1 MHDNATSP
9 SHGEGLAP
17 VENDFIRIL
26 KKRASSVAFWRGIA
40 SIVAFTLFW
49 EFCARFHVPVI
60 GNVPAPSEVLASL
73 AVQIKLAY
81 YWLSWADSMIRIFTG
96 FIIAQIIGVPLG
108 LFLGANNKAR
118 ETLFPIFEIMR
129 PVPPLAWV
137 PVSVIFWP
145 SAEMSM
151 IFVTFL
157 GAFFTVVLNIVE
169 GITSIDIRYIRAAYS
184 LGSTKRDIFWRVL
197 LPASLPSV
205 VVGMTVGMGITW
217 AVVVAAEMIA
227 TNTGLGFLTWRGY
240 VAGEYPIIVVGMMS
254 IGLAGYLSSALIR
267 YVGAKFTPWLKTR

>member
-1 MHDNATSP
+1 MTDSTS
-9 SHGEGLAP
+9 SLIR
-17 VENDFIRIL
+17 FIR
-26 KKRASSVAFWRGIA
+26 KKIATISLLRGVI
-40 SIVAFTLFW
+40 SLVVFTVFW
-49 EFCARFHVPVI
+49 EISTIIHLPII
-60 GNVPAPSEVLASL
+60 GNVPAPTSVLKTL
-73 AVQIKLAY
+73 LQQIQEAY
-81 YWLSWADSMIRIFTG
+81 YWYSWGDSMVRIFIG
-96 FIIAQIIGVPLG
+96 FIIAQVVGVPLG
-108 LFLGANNKAR
+108 LFLGANHKAR
-118 ETLFPIFEIMR
+118 ELIFPIFEIMR

-169 GITSIDIRYIRAAYS
+169 GITSIDARYIRAAYS
-184 LGSTKRDIFWRVL
+184 LGSTRNDIFWRVL

-227 TNTGLGFLTWRGY
+227 TNTGLGYLTWRGY
-240 VAGEYPIIVVGMMS
+240 VAGEFPLIVVGMMS
-254 IGLAGYLSSALIR
+254 IGLAGYFSSALIR
-267 YVGAKFTPWLKTR
+267 RIGSWFTPWLQPR

>member
-1 MHDNATSP
+1 MSQTTIAANTDAGAS
-9 SHGEGLAP
+9 SF
-17 VENDFIRIL
+17 VRFL
-26 KKRASSVAFWRGIA
+26 KKKVITISLLRGVT
-40 SIVAFTLFW
+40 SIVAFTIIW
-49 EFCARFHVPVI
+49 EISARFHLPVI
-60 GNVPAPSEVLASL
+60 GNVPAPSEVIAALMEQVRLSH
-73 AVQIKLAY
+73 
-81 YWLSWADSMIRIFTG
+81 YWQSWGDSMLRIFIG
-96 FIIAQIIGVPLG
+96 FILAQIVGVPLG
-108 LFLGANNKAR
+108 LFLGANHKAR
-118 ETLFPIFEIMR
+118 EIIFPIFEIMR

-184 LGSTKRDIFWRVL
+184 LGSTKNDIFWRVM

-227 TNTGLGFLTWRGY
+227 TNTGLGYLTWRGY
-240 VAGEYPIIVVGMMS
+240 VAGEYPLIVVGMMS
-254 IGLAGYLSSALIR
+254 IGIAGYFSSALIR
-267 YVGAKFTPWLKTR
+267 WVGNRFTPWLHTR

>member
-1 MHDNATSP
+1 MTQTPPLTPSALSLFFRKKVATKP
-9 SHGEGLAP
+9 L
-17 VENDFIRIL
+17 L
-26 KKRASSVAFWRGIA
+26 RGII
-40 SIVAFTLFW
+40 SLVTFTVVW
-49 EFCARFHVPVI
+49 EISTIYDLPII
-60 GNVPAPSEVLASL
+60 GNVPAPSSVIVTLFAQFKE
-73 AVQIKLAY
+73 AY
-81 YWLSWADSMIRIFTG
+81 YWYSWGDSMMRIFVG

-108 LFLGANNKAR
+108 LFLGANRKAR
-118 ETLFPIFEIMR
+118 EIIFPIFEIMR

-169 GITSIDIRYIRAAYS
+169 GITSIDVRFIRAAYS
-184 LGSTKRDIFWRVL
+184 LGSSRGDIFWRVM

-227 TNTGLGFLTWRGY
+227 TNTGLGYLTWRGY
-240 VAGEYPIIVVGMMS
+240 VAGEYPLIVVGMMS
-254 IGLAGYLSSALIR
+254 IGIAGYFSSALIR
-267 YVGAKFTPWLKTR
+267 LIGNRFTPWLRSR

>member
-1 MHDNATSP
+1 MNNVQNSSAMLKLFKKKIAT
-9 SHGEGLAP
+9 
-17 VENDFIRIL
+17 
-26 KKRASSVAFWRGIA
+26 VALFRGVT
-40 SIVAFTLFW
+40 SIVVFTVVW
-49 EFCARFHVPVI
+49 EISAMLGIPVI
-60 GNVPAPSEVLASL
+60 GNVPAPSEVIKMLIK
-73 AVQIKLAY
+73 QIHNAY
-81 YWLSWADSMIRIFTG
+81 YWYSWGDSMLRIFAG
-96 FIIAQIIGVPLG
+96 FIIAQIVGVPLG
-108 LFLGANNKAR
+108 LFLGANRRAR
-118 ETLFPIFEIMR
+118 EIFFPVFEIMR

-169 GITSIDIRYIRAAYS
+169 GITSIDVRFIRAAYS
-184 LGSTKRDIFWRVL
+184 LGSTKNDIFWRVL

-227 TNTGLGFLTWRGY
+227 TNTGLGYLTWRGY
-240 VAGEYPIIVVGMMS
+240 VAGEFPLIVVGMMS
-254 IGLAGYLSSALIR
+254 IGIAGYLSSAFIR
-267 YVGAKFTPWLKTR
+267 FVGDRFTPWQQPR

>member
-1 MHDNATSP
+1 MAQTHDTQTQSALGLFIKKKIATVT
-9 SHGEGLAP
+9 L
-17 VENDFIRIL
+17 L
-26 KKRASSVAFWRGIA
+26 RGIT
-40 SIVAFTLFW
+40 SLVVFTVVW
-49 EFCARFHVPVI
+49 EISTILGLPII
-60 GNVPAPSEVLASL
+60 GNVPAPSDVLVTLFAQL
-73 AVQIKLAY
+73 HQAY
-81 YWLSWADSMIRIFTG
+81 YWYSWGDSMMRIFIG
-96 FIIAQIIGVPLG
+96 FILAQIVGVPLG
-108 LFLGANNKAR
+108 LFLGANKHAR
-118 ETLFPIFEIMR
+118 EIIFPIFEIMR

-169 GITSIDIRYIRAAYS
+169 GITSIDVRFIRAAYS
-184 LGSTKRDIFWRVL
+184 LGSSKSDIFWRIM

-227 TNTGLGFLTWRGY
+227 TNTGLGYLTWRGY
-240 VAGEYPIIVVGMMS
+240 VAGEYPLIVVGMMS
-254 IGLAGYLSSALIR
+254 IGIAGYFSSALIR
-267 YVGAKFTPWLKTR
+267 LVGNRFTPWLRTR

>member
-1 MHDNATSP
+1 MAQATS
-9 SHGEGLAP
+9 SQAAGCKIGKT
-17 VENDFIRIL
+17 L
-26 KKRASSVAFWRGIA
+26 KKKFANITLARGII
-40 SIVAFTLFW
+40 SIIAFILFW
-49 EFCARFHVPVI
+49 EFCTRFGVPII
-60 GNVPAPSEVLASL
+60 GNVPAPSEVVQTLW
-73 AVQIKLAY
+73 VQIHDAY
-81 YWLSWADSMIRIFTG
+81 YWLSWKDSMVRIFIG
-96 FIIAQIIGVPLG
+96 FILAQVVGVPLG
-108 LFLGANNKAR
+108 LFLGANQKAR
-118 ETLFPIFEIMR
+118 EVIFPIFEVMR

-169 GITSIDIRYIRAAYS
+169 GITSIDVRYIRAAYS
-184 LGSTKRDIFWRVL
+184 LGSSRSDIFWKIL

-227 TNTGLGFLTWRGY
+227 TNTGLGYLTWRGY
-240 VAGEYPIIVVGMMS
+240 VAGEFPLIVVGMAS
-254 IGLAGYLSSALIR
+254 IGLAGYISSALIR
-267 YVGAKFTPWLKTR
+267 AVGGLFTPWLRIR

>member
-1 MHDNATSP
+1 MSATADKAS
-9 SHGEGLAP
+9 LLK
-17 VENDFIRIL
+17 FI
-26 KKRASSVAFWRGIA
+26 KKKVATKTLFRGVV
-40 SIVAFTLFW
+40 SIVVFTVVWQISAMFGI
-49 EFCARFHVPVI
+49 PVI
-60 GNVPAPSEVLASL
+60 GNVPAPSDVIKTLFE
-73 AVQIKLAY
+73 QIHNAY
-81 YWLSWADSMIRIFTG
+81 YWYSWGDSMMRIFTG

-108 LFLGANNKAR
+108 LFLGANRRAR
-118 ETLFPIFEIMR
+118 EIFFPVFEIMR

-184 LGSTKRDIFWRVL
+184 LGSTKSDIFWRIL

-227 TNTGLGFLTWRGY
+227 TNTGLGYLTWRGY
-240 VAGEYPIIVVGMMS
+240 VAGEFPLIVVGMMS
-254 IGLAGYLSSALIR
+254 IGLAGYLSSAFIR
-267 YVGAKFTPWLKTR
+267 FIGGRFTPWLQPR

>member
-1 MHDNATSP
+1 MNDRISRA
-9 SHGEGLAP
+9 LAGIK
-17 VENDFIRIL
+17 NRT
-26 KKRASSVAFWRGIA
+26 RSRTFWRGIF
-40 SIVAFTLFW
+40 SLTVFTLLW
-49 EFCARFHVPVI
+49 ELCTYLKAPII
-60 GNVPAPSEVLASL
+60 GNVPAPSEVVSTL
-73 AVQIKLAY
+73 AVQLHNTY
-81 YWLSWADSMIRIFTG
+81 YWLSWKDSMIRIFTG

-108 LFLGANNKAR
+108 LFLGANDRAR
-118 ETLFPIFEIMR
+118 EVLFPIFEIMR

-169 GITSIDIRYIRAAYS
+169 GITSIDVRYIRAAHS
-184 LGSTKRDIFWRVL
+184 LGSSRSDIFWRVL

-217 AVVVAAEMIA
+217 AVVVAAEMVA
-227 TNTGLGFLTWRGY
+227 SKTGLGYLTWRGY
-240 VAGEYPIIVVGMMS
+240 VAGEFPLIVVGMMS
-254 IGLAGYLSSALIR
+254 IGIAGYFSSALIR
-267 YVGAKFTPWLKTR
+267 LVGSRFTPWLKTR

>member
-1 MHDNATSP
+1 MEQIATGAGTSFKL
-9 SHGEGLAP
+9 GKA
-17 VENDFIRIL
+17 V
-26 KKRASSVAFWRGIA
+26 KKKFANITLVRGII
-40 SIVAFTLFW
+40 SIIAFIIFW
-49 EFCARFHVPVI
+49 EACAYFGVPII
-60 GNVPAPSEVLASL
+60 GNVPAPSEVVQTLW
-73 AVQIKLAY
+73 VQIRDAY
-81 YWLSWADSMIRIFTG
+81 YWLSWKDSMMRIFTG
-96 FIIAQIIGVPLG
+96 FIIAQIVGVPLG
-108 LFLGANNKAR
+108 LFLGANQKAR
-118 ETLFPIFEIMR
+118 EVIFPIFEVMR

-169 GITSIDIRYIRAAYS
+169 GITSIDVRYIRAAYS
-184 LGSTKRDIFWRVL
+184 LGSSRGDIFWRIL

-227 TNTGLGFLTWRGY
+227 TNTGLGYLTWRGY
-240 VAGEYPIIVVGMMS
+240 VAGEFPLIVVGMAS
-254 IGLAGYLSSALIR
+254 IGVAGYVSSALIR
-267 YVGAKFTPWLKTR
+267 AAGGRFTPWLRTR

>member
-1 MHDNATSP
+1 LT
-9 SHGEGLAP
+9 
-17 VENDFIRIL
+17 V
-26 KKRASSVAFWRGIA
+26 
-40 SIVAFTLFW
+40 FTLLW
-49 EFCARFHVPVI
+49 ELCTYLKAPII
-60 GNVPAPSEVLASL
+60 GNVPAPSEVVSTL
-73 AVQIKLAY
+73 AVQLHNTY
-81 YWLSWADSMIRIFTG
+81 YWLSWKDSMIRIFTG

-108 LFLGANNKAR
+108 LFLGANDRAR
-118 ETLFPIFEIMR
+118 EVLFPIFEIMR

-169 GITSIDIRYIRAAYS
+169 GITSIDVRYIRAAHS
-184 LGSTKRDIFWRVL
+184 LGSSRSDIFWRVL

-217 AVVVAAEMIA
+217 AVVVAAEMVA
-227 TNTGLGFLTWRGY
+227 SKTGLGYLTWRGY
-240 VAGEYPIIVVGMMS
+240 VAGEFPLIVVGMMS
-254 IGLAGYLSSALIR
+254 IGIAGYFSSALIR
-267 YVGAKFTPWLKTR
+267 LVGSRFTPWLKTR

>member
-1 MHDNATSP
+1 MSQANSDNLLKFIKKKIATIT
-9 SHGEGLAP
+9 L
-17 VENDFIRIL
+17 V
-26 KKRASSVAFWRGIA
+26 RGIV
-40 SIVAFTLFW
+40 SIIGFTVIW
-49 EFCARFHVPVI
+49 EISALIHLPVI
-60 GNVPAPSEVLASL
+60 GSVPAPSEVLKTL
-73 AVQIKLAY
+73 WEQVHDAY
-81 YWLSWADSMIRIFTG
+81 YWLSWKDSMIRIFIG
-96 FIIAQIIGVPLG
+96 FILAQVVGVPLG
-108 LFLGANNKAR
+108 LFLGANAKAR
-118 ETLFPIFEIMR
+118 EIIFPIFEIMR

-169 GITSIDIRYIRAAYS
+169 GVTSIDARYIRAAYS
-184 LGSTKRDIFWRVL
+184 LGSSKSDIFWRIL

-227 TNTGLGFLTWRGY
+227 TNTGLGYLTWRGY
-240 VAGEYPIIVVGMMS
+240 VAGEFPLIVVGMMS
-254 IGLAGYLSSALIR
+254 IGVAGYISSAFIR
-267 YVGAKFTPWLKTR
+267 WVGNRCTPWLHTR

>member
-1 MHDNATSP
+1 MTQATTAPAP
-9 SHGEGLAP
+9 SAFSK
-17 VENDFIRIL
+17 FIR
-26 KKRASSVAFWRGIA
+26 KKVATVSLFRGIV
-40 SIVAFTLFW
+40 SLVAFTVLW
-49 EFCARFHVPVI
+49 EVGTIINLPII
-60 GNVPAPSEVLASL
+60 GNVPAPSEVIVTLL
-73 AVQIKLAY
+73 EQFRQAY
-81 YWLSWADSMIRIFTG
+81 YWLSWGDSMMRIFVG
-96 FIIAQIIGVPLG
+96 FVIAQIIGVPLG
-108 LFLGANNKAR
+108 LFLGANRKAR
-118 ETLFPIFEIMR
+118 EIIFPIFEIMR

-169 GITSIDIRYIRAAYS
+169 GITSIDVRYIRAAYS
-184 LGSTKRDIFWRVL
+184 LGSTRSDIFWRVM

-227 TNTGLGFLTWRGY
+227 TNTGLGYLTWRGY
-240 VAGEYPIIVVGMMS
+240 VAGEYPLIVVGMMS
-254 IGLAGYLSSALIR
+254 IGIAGYLSSTLIR
-267 YVGAKFTPWLKTR
+267 WVGNRFTPWLRTR

>member
-1 MHDNATSP
+1 MAQATNASP
-9 SHGEGLAP
+9 SFSLGKY
-17 VENDFIRIL
+17 L
-26 KKRASSVAFWRGIA
+26 KKKFANITLVRGIIA
-40 SIVAFTLFW
+40 IIGFLIFW
-49 EFCARFHVPVI
+49 EICSRLGVPII
-60 GNVPAPSEVLASL
+60 GNVPAFSEVFKTLL
-73 AVQIKLAY
+73 VQVQDAY
-81 YWLSWADSMIRIFTG
+81 YWLSWKDSMVRIFTG
-96 FIIAQIIGVPLG
+96 FIIAQIVGVPLG
-108 LFLGANNKAR
+108 LFLGANQKAR
-118 ETLFPIFEIMR
+118 ELIFPIFEVMR

-169 GITSIDIRYIRAAYS
+169 GITSIDARYIRAAYS
-184 LGSTKRDIFWRVL
+184 LGSSRSDIFWKIL

-227 TNTGLGFLTWRGY
+227 TNTGLGYLTWRGY
-240 VAGEYPIIVVGMMS
+240 VAGEFPLIVVGMAS
-254 IGLAGYLSSALIR
+254 IGVAGYISSALIR
-267 YVGAKFTPWLKTR
+267 AVGNLFTPWLKTR

>member
-1 MHDNATSP
+1 MTSLTITPTSSSFGTFVRKKIATVSLLR
-9 SHGEGLAP
+9 GL
-17 VENDFIRIL
+17 I
-26 KKRASSVAFWRGIA
+26 SIA
-40 SIVAFTLFW
+40 AFTVIW
-49 EFCARFHVPVI
+49 EISSLLHVPII
-60 GNVPAPSEVLASL
+60 GNVPAPSEVIVSLLA
-73 AVQIKLAY
+73 QIKLVH
-81 YWLSWADSMIRIFTG
+81 YWQSWGDSMIRIFIG
-96 FIIAQIIGVPLG
+96 FIIAQIVGVPLG
-108 LFLGANNKAR
+108 LFLGANQRAR
-118 ETLFPIFEIMR
+118 EIIFPIFEIMR

-169 GITSIDIRYIRAAYS
+169 GVTSIDVRYIRAAYS
-184 LGSTKRDIFWRVL
+184 LGSTKSDIFWRIM

-227 TNTGLGFLTWRGY
+227 TNTGLGYLTWRGY
-240 VAGEYPIIVVGMMS
+240 VAGEYPLIVVGMMS
-254 IGLAGYLSSALIR
+254 IGIAGYFSSALIR
-267 YVGAKFTPWLKTR
+267 WIGNRFTPWNHSR

>member
-1 MHDNATSP
+1 MAQTAKNANPGFNLSK
-9 SHGEGLAP
+9 L
-17 VENDFIRIL
+17 L
-26 KKRASSVAFWRGIA
+26 KNKFANIALIRGIIA
-40 SIVAFTLFW
+40 IFAFILLW
-49 EFCARFHVPVI
+49 EICSRLNVPII
-60 GNVPAPSEVLASL
+60 GNIPPPSDVFATLL
-73 AVQIKLAY
+73 VQVRDAY
-81 YWLSWADSMIRIFTG
+81 YWLSWKDSMLRIFIG
-96 FIIAQIIGVPLG
+96 FIVAQVIGVPLG
-108 LFLGANNKAR
+108 LFLGANQKAR
-118 ETLFPIFEIMR
+118 EMIFPIFEIMR

-169 GITSIDIRYIRAAYS
+169 GITSIDARYIRAAYS
-184 LGSTKRDIFWRVL
+184 LGSSRSDIFWKIL

-227 TNTGLGFLTWRGY
+227 TNTGLGYLTWRGY
-240 VAGEYPIIVVGMMS
+240 VAGEFPLIVVGMIS
-254 IGLAGYLSSALIR
+254 IGVAGYTSSALIR
-267 YVGAKFTPWLKTR
+267 ALGNFFTPWLKTR

>member
-1 MHDNATSP
+1 MAKTPCSDLMRYIRKKIATVT
-9 SHGEGLAP
+9 L
-17 VENDFIRIL
+17 L
-26 KKRASSVAFWRGIA
+26 RGVV
-40 SIVAFTLFW
+40 SLVAFTLLW
-49 EFCARFHVPVI
+49 EISTVVHLPVI
-60 GNVPAPSEVLASL
+60 GNVPAPSQVVKTLFRQIHEV
-73 AVQIKLAY
+73 Y
-81 YWLSWADSMIRIFTG
+81 YWYSWIDSMIRIFSG

-108 LFLGANNKAR
+108 LFLGANNRAR
-118 ETLFPIFEIMR
+118 EILFPIFEIMR

-169 GITSIDIRYIRAAYS
+169 GITAIDVRYIRAAYS
-184 LGSTKRDIFWRVL
+184 LGSTRRDIFRRIL

-227 TNTGLGFLTWRGY
+227 TNTGLGYLTWRGY
-240 VAGEYPIIVVGMMS
+240 VAGEFPLIVVGMMS
-254 IGLAGYLSSALIR
+254 IGIAGYLSSALIR
-267 YVGAKFTPWLKTR
+267 RIGNHFTPWLQTR